1 MVHTKEAV
9 LMLDTPSESGESCV
23 LGSTILRSQIVRIQ
37 FCSKMPLE
45 VCQGE
50 MWDVSAA
57 HDRSILAWAKKV
69 FISSKLLYEL
79 YIASDTKIKLQ
90 NARGLFWGYE
100 NLCEINLDKW
110 IDSSSVSDMSNMFC
124 RCESLTSIDISYFDT
139 SHTESFARMFRDCV
153 KVEILDVSHFQ
164 TQRVLHME
172 NMFYGCK
179 CLKYLD
185 LCGFDCSKAA
195 DLSYMF
201 YGCQSLKNVLTAKR
215 SSDRKH
221 RAIMIELLAGCK
233 KLAEEKKGM
242 GI

>member
-1 MVHTKEAV
+1 
-9 LMLDTPSESGESCV
+9 
-23 LGSTILRSQIVRIQ
+23 
-37 FCSKMPLE
+37 
-45 VCQGE
+45 
-50 MWDVSAA
+50 
-57 HDRSILAWAKKV
+57 
-69 FISSKLLYEL
+69 
-79 YIASDTKIKLQ
+79 
-90 NARGLFWGYE
+90 
-100 NLCEINLDKW
+100 
-110 IDSSSVSDMSNMFC
+110 
-124 RCESLTSIDISYFDT
+124 
-139 SHTESFARMFRDCV
+139 MFRDCA

-185 LCGFDCSKAA
+185 LRGFDCSKAA

-215 SSDRKH
+215 PSDRKH
-221 RAIMIELLAGCK
+221 RAIMIELLTGCK